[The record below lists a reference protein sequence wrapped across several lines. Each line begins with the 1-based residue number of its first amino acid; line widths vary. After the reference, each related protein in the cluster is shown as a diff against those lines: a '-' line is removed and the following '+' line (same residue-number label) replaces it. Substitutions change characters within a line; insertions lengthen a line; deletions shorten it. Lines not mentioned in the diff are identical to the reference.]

1 MKDLWSLFR
10 LAVVV
15 VWIGLVATLI
25 RRGDERPLPMPG
37 AAAGVLPAAPSLDSE
52 WMGLYLNNKKI
63 GYSRQTF
70 RKLGTGYRFEQFS
83 LMRVSVMNVT
93 QNVRVTVDGETG
105 PDFALRTFS
114 ASLTSGVGDF
124 TAQGHVEGKELV
136 VAMRMGK
143 EQSTQRL
150 PLDEP
155 IYLPAS
161 ARRSLA
167 GAMVEPGRGRTMR
180 VFDPSTMTHQPM
192 TVVVEGRE
200 EIPLRGGG
208 KANAWRVREEFRGVT
223 NTVWFDEQGR
233 VLREAGPLNMVA
245 QRESAD
251 EAVSVGWDSEVAFDL
266 TAAVA
271 IHVKGEVTKP
281 REAERL
287 ELRLNGIPDFPV
299 PEDARQHRVGAIL
312 TVEREEIDAAGSYTL
327 PYAGQE
333 WRSELAAS
341 TFLQV
346 DHPRVREAT
355 REAVREE
362 TDARRATER
371 IARWVN
377 RRLRKVPTASIP
389 NAVQALEMKEG
400 DCNEHSVLFAAMARA
415 AGIPTRV
422 VAGIVYMDGAFL
434 YHAWNE
440 VWLGRGWVTVDTTFD
455 QAPADATHV
464 KLVEGGPEVHDR
476 LLQVIGR
483 LSVDIVRAG

>member
-1 MKDLWSLFR
+1 MKDPWSVFR
-10 LAVVV
+10 LAVVA
-15 VWIGLVATLI
+15 VWIGLVATLVH
-25 RRGDERPLPMPG
+25 RGDERARTGTAPAVL
-37 AAAGVLPAAPSLDSE
+37 LPAAPSPDSE
-52 WMGLYLNNKKI
+52 WMGVYLNNKKI

-105 PDFALRTFS
+105 PDFALQTFS

-124 TAQGHVEGKELV
+124 AARGHVEGKELV

-143 EQSTQRL
+143 EETTQRL

-161 ARRSLA
+161 ARRYLSNATLQ
-167 GAMVEPGRGRTMR
+167 PGRELTMR

-192 TVVVEGRE
+192 KVTVEGE
-200 EIPLRGGG
+200 EELPLRGGE
-208 KANAWRVREEFRGVT
+208 KVKTWRVREEFRGVQ
-223 NTVWFDEQGR
+223 NTVWFDPEGR

-251 EAVSVGWDSEVAFDL
+251 EAVAAGWESDVAFDL
-266 TAAVA
+266 MAAVA
-271 IHVKGEVTKP
+271 IHVTGNLPAPRLTK
-281 REAERL
+281 RL

-299 PEDARQHRVGAIL
+299 PDDERQRRVGAVLVI
-312 TVEREEIDAAGSYTL
+312 EREEAGAGGTYPL
-327 PYAGQE
+327 PYRDE
-333 WRSELAAS
+333 RWRAELAS
-341 TFLQV
+341 GTFLQTE
-346 DHPRVREAT
+346 HPRIRQAMH
-355 REAVREE
+355 EAVQNEA
-362 TDARRATER
+362 DARKASER

-377 RRLRKVPTASIP
+377 KRLRKVPTASLP
-389 NAVQALEMKEG
+389 NALQVLEMKQG
-400 DCNEHSVLFAAMARA
+400 DCNEHAVLFAALARA

-422 VAGIVYMDGAFL
+422 VAGIVYADGGFL

-440 VWLGRGWVTVDTTFD
+440 VWLGQGWVTVDATFD
-455 QAPADATHV
+455 QFPADATHV

-483 LSVDIVRAG
+483 LSVDVLRVG